1 MEVECQEARE
11 LKPDE
16 QAWPGG
22 QMARPGGR
30 PPRVT
35 EDRSCLMS
43 RHHWPEGRMARGAE
57 RGLKSRRRRGV
68 RVPSREWL
76 GTKDHAAMGRPMP
89 EEEGTSPMR

>member
-57 RGLKSRRRRGV
+57 RGLKSRHGQEAKETDRRQV
-68 RVPSREWL
+68 VPDEQAWPGGRRE
-76 GTKDHAAMGRPMP
+76 
-89 EEEGTSPMR
+89 